1 MVPRAVLFDFDG
13 VIADTENHHITAW
26 QRTLLGLGWQ
36 VPEEIAV
43 RAAEIDDRE
52 FLRGLFASQQ
62 VDDGDIEGW
71 VRKKQA
77 LTIMLIRDAPRIYP
91 GVIELIEALRGRV
104 RLGIVSGTNR
114 ENIEAVLSTTTFAES
129 FDVII
134 GKEDVSVVK
143 PDPEAYILALERLR
157 LTAADTVALED
168 SPSGLA
174 SASTAGLSCVA
185 VGHRRGFGEW
195 VGGHVYVSGLEP
207 VDGLLRHLE
216 LLGTGG

>member
-1 MVPRAVLFDFDG
+1 M
-13 VIADTENHHITAW
+13 
-26 QRTLLGLGWQ
+26 
-36 VPEEIAV
+36 
-43 RAAEIDDRE
+43 
-52 FLRGLFASQQ
+52 
-62 VDDGDIEGW
+62 
-71 VRKKQA
+71 
-77 LTIMLIRDAPRIYP
+77 
-91 GVIELIEALRGRV
+91 
-104 RLGIVSGTNR
+104 
-114 ENIEAVLSTTTFAES
+114 STTTFADS

-143 PDPEAYILALERLR
+143 PDPEAYILALDQLR